1 MVIDAGC
8 LMPLIDILIK
18 GDFKAQKEAAW
29 AVTNLTSGGTVQ
41 QIVHLCGEVIIY
53 LLDYFLH
60 FKTMSQGVLKPFCDL
75 LAAKDDKVVNV
86 VLDGVSNIL
95 ATAEKLGET
104 DKVAMMVEECG
115 GLDRI
120 ETLQTHENETIYHK
134 ALTIIETFFPDGD
147 QVTN

>member
-41 QIVHLCGEVIIY
+41 QIVHLCGEVIIH
-53 LLDYFLH
+53 LDFFFIL
-60 FKTMSQGVLKPFCDL
+60 KLSQGVLKPFCDL